1 MVPTFVTLPSLPQFA
16 PMALYSVLYDQLS
29 DQEKTWA
36 WFIDTGTTHIWTA
49 VAQEPLSGAS
59 MKEMVKENPPRT

>member
-1 MVPTFVTLPSLPQFA
+1 
-16 PMALYSVLYDQLS
+16 MALYSVLYDQLS